1 ELLSSVW
8 ADANVE
14 ENTITVSVSELRRV
28 LEGERFIETVG
39 RHGYRFVAELKITP
53 ATITPPGEEVE
64 NLEPPGGALPLN
76 SRFYIT
82 RDTDQEFNSAIARRD
97 SIVLVK
103 GARQI
108 GKTSLLAR
116 GLQKA
121 RQAGAAVV
129 LTDFQHL
136 MSTAFESAE
145 KLVLMLSEMIA

>member
-1 ELLSSVW
+1 MKSRSSKIYEFGQYQLDLAERRLSRGGREVPLRPKLFDLLVYLVEHSGRLIERDELLSSVW

-76 SRFYIT
+76 S
-82 RDTDQEFNSAIARRD
+82 
-97 SIVLVK
+97 
-103 GARQI
+103 
-108 GKTSLLAR
+108 
-116 GLQKA
+116 
-121 RQAGAAVV
+121 
-129 LTDFQHL
+129 
-136 MSTAFESAE
+136 
-145 KLVLMLSEMIA
+145 